1 MRKNFLFIF
10 SLIISTLFSCKSVGK
25 NKKIGKIDNGP
36 LNKDSTIEN
45 LDENIDSGINSDKDN
60 SDLSDKVMNGL
71 NTGSDYNEEFI
82 ETDICEIHNRKMF
95 KENIRIYYGLIK
107 LGENAMKYYELRA
120 KYFPNSNDSV
130 NGGCVVRD
138 RRYSEKY
145 ICEECNNQRDKY
157 KNILGLK

>member
-1 MRKNFLFIF
+1 MREISLFIF
-10 SLIISTLFSCKSVGK
+10 SLIISILFSRESNDKD
-25 NKKIGKIDNGP
+25 KKIGKINNES
-36 LNKDSTIEN
+36 LNKNTIEN
-45 LDENIDSGINSDKDN
+45 LDENIGSGMNRHKDYSDSFLKIMS
-60 SDLSDKVMNGL
+60 GL
-71 NTGSDYNEEFI
+71 DTGSDYNEEFI
-82 ETDICEIHNRKMF
+82 ETDICEIHNRKMA

-107 LGENAMKYYELRA
+107 LGENAMKYYELRSN
-120 KYFPNSNDSV
+120 YFPNSNDPV